1 MSASKQAACRKPD
14 EDHKW
19 ITVEQDDIASRRDE
33 EVKVRDLRVVGL
45 EADGKFVVC
54 ADPKT
59 GDRFRLPADDKLRA
73 VSRGDIAR
81 LGQIEIE
88 MDSLLR
94 PKEIQARIRAGATVE
109 QVAADSGMAL
119 SRVEVFA
126 HPVLL
131 ERSQAASMAQAG
143 HPLRSDGPAVQTLAE
158 VVALAF
164 RARGH
169 HLDEAT
175 WDAWRDEDNR
185 WVAQLKWQ
193 AGRTTNKAHWQFL
206 PDGHGGT
213 ITPLDDA
220 ASELVDPDFGRQ
232 LRGLAPV
239 RALEVAP
246 ADSESFDF
254 ALSGSEEDSQ
264 QSFDEYYGTTA
275 DSEIE
280 SDASPQ
286 SSHPQPSHPESTRPE
301 STHPE
306 PRHEARHDSGPAPK
320 RDKKGKPAMPS
331 WEDVLLGVRSS
342 GHN

>member
-1 MSASKQAACRKPD
+1 M
-14 EDHKW
+14 
-19 ITVEQDDIASRRDE
+19 
-33 EVKVRDLRVVGL
+33 RDLRVVGL
-45 EADGKFVVC
+45 EPDGQYVVC

-59 GDRFRLPADDKLRA
+59 GDKFRLPADDKLRA
-73 VSRGDIAR
+73 ASRGDIAR

-109 QVAADSGMAL
+109 QVANDSGMAL

-143 HPLRSDGPAVQTLAE
+143 HPMRHDGPAVQTLAE
-158 VVALAF
+158 IVALAF

-175 WDAWRDEDNR
+175 WDAWRDEDNK

-213 ITPLDDA
+213 ITALDDA
-220 ASELVDPDFGRQ
+220 AAELVDPDFGRQ

-246 ADSESFDF
+246 
-254 ALSGSEEDSQ
+254 EESQ
-264 QSFDEYYGTTA
+264 QSFDDYYGTTA
-275 DSEIE
+275 DSEI
-280 SDASPQ
+280 DADIEIEEDA
-286 SSHPQPSHPESTRPE
+286 PSAVN
-301 STHPE
+301 E
-306 PRHEARHDSGPAPK
+306 PKHDSAPAPK
-320 RDKKGKPAMPS
+320 KDKKGKPAMPS

>member
-1 MSASKQAACRKPD
+1 M
-14 EDHKW
+14 
-19 ITVEQDDIASRRDE
+19 
-33 EVKVRDLRVVGL
+33 RDLRVVGL
-45 EADGKFVVC
+45 EPDGKYVVC
-54 ADPKT
+54 ADPTT

-73 VSRGDIAR
+73 ASRGDIAR

-94 PKEIQARIRAGATVE
+94 PKEIQARIRAGATIE

-143 HPLRSDGPAVQTLAE
+143 HPVRHDGPAVQTLLE
-158 VVALAF
+158 VVTLAF
-164 RARGH
+164 RTRGH
-169 HLDEAT
+169 NLDDAE
-175 WDAWRDEDNR
+175 WDAWRDEDNK

-220 ASELVDPDFGRQ
+220 AHELIDPEFGRQ

-239 RALEVAP
+239 HALSTTDEPALE
-246 ADSESFDF
+246 E
-254 ALSGSEEDSQ
+254 SQ
-264 QSFDEYYGTTA
+264 QSFDEYYGT
-275 DSEIE
+275 E
-280 SDASPQ
+280 SDSDKEQDVA
-286 SSHPQPSHPESTRPE
+286 E
-301 STHPE
+301 E
-306 PRHEARHDSGPAPK
+306 PAVEEPAPSKTPKPAPGHASGKDK
-320 RDKKGKPAMPS
+320 RGKPAMPS